1 MKAKVKLAIFFGVVI
16 TSILLMVNLFLHLFT
31 NQPQQVV
38 VTKGFHPGGRGHH
51 GGFEAHM
58 VMRASHHGG
67 DFSWMSLLLFLIIGL
82 AVVVLLVKW
91 LSNKS
96 KKSSMQRLIETPVT
110 GSYTTVI
117 NRNAQVLDQWE
128 KNLPTKKENQ

>member
-16 TSILLMVNLFLHLFT
+16 TSVLLMVNFFLHLFA

-38 VTKGFHPGGRGHH
+38 VTRGFHPGGRGHH
-51 GGFEAHM
+51 GGFETLA
-58 VMRASHHGG
+58 VMRVPNHGG
-67 DFSWMSLLLFLIIGL
+67 EFSWMGLTIFLIIGL
-82 AVVVLLVKW
+82 AVVSLLMKW

-96 KKSSMQRLIETPVT
+96 KKTSMQRLIETPVT

>member
-16 TSILLMVNLFLHLFT
+16 TSILLIVNFFLHLFA

-38 VTKGFHPGGRGHH
+38 VMKGFHPGGRGHH
-51 GGFEAHM
+51 GGFETHA
-58 VMRASHHGG
+58 VMRAPYHGT
-67 DFSWMSLLLFLIIGL
+67 DFSWMGLLLFLVIGL

>member
-16 TSILLMVNLFLHLFT
+16 TSILLMVNFFFHLFV

-38 VTKGFHPGGRGHH
+38 VTRHPGGRGQH
-51 GGFEAHM
+51 GGFEAHAI
-58 VMRASHHGG
+58 MRAPHHGG
-67 DFSWMSLLLFLIIGL
+67 DFSWMGLLLFLVIGL

>member
-16 TSILLMVNLFLHLFT
+16 TSILLIVNFFLHLFA

-38 VTKGFHPGGRGHH
+38 VMKGFHAGGRGHR
-51 GGFEAHM
+51 GGFETHA
-58 VMRASHHGG
+58 VMRVPHHGG
-67 DFSWMSLLLFLIIGL
+67 DFSWMGLLLFLVIGL

-96 KKSSMQRLIETPVT
+96 KKSSIKRLIETPVT
-110 GSYTTVI
+110 GSYTTVF